1 MRIQLALASLL
12 FVGCPAATGT
22 DDAAQTADVAFPFDA
37 GADTSALLEDA
48 FTERDA
54 PALLD
59 AFSVADAGSDAPRA
73 SDAFRVPSVFATMG
87 SCGVLD
93 TELTDMD
100 PHWIQNSARFPEGW
114 TIDRAIELSSGAQQ
128 ILSEGTA
135 GGSSGYSEAFA
146 FEMLYRCEGAS
157 LLASETMIRY
167 SVPMPGSITDILV
180 EIDGLKIGVSVTRAV
195 TVTARCTR
203 ADTYSLS
210 AATDLLTRKLN
221 GIRES
226 SMLVAPED
234 RWVKQILF
242 VYADTEAHATTMR
255 AAWDALDPAVR
266 ADSVLYVSVSE
277 EMDAFIYFQTSC
289 P

>member
-1 MRIQLALASLL
+1 MRISLFTACL
-12 FVGCPAATGT
+12 LLVACTPEPATPDAATSPDAFVVRDAPEATDAPLEDAAHFDAGT
-22 DDAAQTADVAFPFDA
+22 DAFTTSDA
-37 GADTSALLEDA
+37 GAD
-48 FTERDA
+48 A
-54 PALLD
+54 PM
-59 AFSVADAGSDAPRA
+59 SDAWA
-73 SDAFRVPSVFATMG
+73 AETVFSTMG

-100 PHWIQNSARFPEGW
+100 PHWVENVATFPEGW
-114 TIDRAIELSSGAQQ
+114 TIDRAGELSAGAQQ
-128 ILSEGTA
+128 ILAEGTA

-146 FEMLYRCEGAS
+146 FEMLHRCEGAS
-157 LLASETMIRY
+157 MVASETMIHY
-167 SVPMPGSITDILV
+167 TVPMPGSITDILV

-195 TVTARCTR
+195 TVTGRCMR
-203 ADTYSLS
+203 ADTYPL
-210 AATDLLTRKLN
+210 ATATELLTRKLN

-242 VYADTEAHATTMR
+242 VYADTAAHAATLRT
-255 AAWDALDPAVR
+255 AWDALDPAVR

-277 EMDAFIYFQTSC
+277 AMDSFIYFQTSC